1 MSLSA
6 RPLSGPLMKHLATAS
21 SVVVSCPCTLA
32 ESKAKC
38 ALGASIPHALRIAS
52 SMLIE
57 LAVGVLGGG
66 RGAVFTSPV
75 LEEGVAVPVL
85 AAVLGSGLGSEPQAL
100 ARMKPD
106 NSNAMLVHRAE
117 LVWDLMGLLL
127 CR

>member
-38 ALGASIPHALRIAS
+38 ALGASMPQALRIAS

-66 RGAVFTSPV
+66 SGVGFTSPGFA
-75 LEEGVAVPVL
+75 EGVGVVAF

-100 ARMKPD
+100 ART
-106 NSNAMLVHRAE
+106 N
-117 LVWDLMGLLL
+117 
-127 CR
+127 